1 MQYARTVAAGVT
13 ETELRLLERIALTD
27 DLQAVRVYA
36 DWLLEQGSSRA
47 EFVEIQLRRAKHR
60 VQPGD
65 DLRARVLLQEHWRE
79 WLGEAAAIVDEATL
93 RFEHGVL
100 RDCRLIDPGNVTGSR
115 EAMRQPQLS
124 TLRRLDCG
132 TFPAELAA
140 ELILSLRTL
149 RTLTTRTEVLT
160 ELARRPAT
168 PPTLLAL
175 ERPEDSAGD
184 FGARRWIRAL
194 ADWNGAA
201 QLRSI
206 DVGPLGGA
214 GEIDAA
220 ADALRQL
227 PKQRGTQTLRA
238 MLQSDA
244 PHLDDRQIPE
254 RVAKWLFEAS
264 TIATEGVDARTAM
277 LRVWLLP
284 GGDLR
289 FSRLELETL
298 NPYQAAKL
306 LERIS
311 TAGIRHLLLRSAV
324 PSSSQPSLD
333 HLQALSE
340 VLPRWINREIEV
352 VLPEQWMLKLPG

>member
-1 MQYARTVAAGVT
+1 MAADVT
-13 ETELRLLERIALTD
+13 ETELRLLERIAQTD

-65 DLRARVLLQEHWRE
+65 DVRARALLQDHWRE
-79 WLGEAAAIVDEATL
+79 WLGAAAAIVDDTSL

-100 RDCRLIDPGNVTGSR
+100 RDCRLIDPHDVTAAR

-132 TFPAELAA
+132 DFPVELAA
-140 ELILSLRTL
+140 ERVVTLPSLRTL
-149 RTLTTRTEVLT
+149 MANADVIAQ
-160 ELARRPAT
+160 LARRAEKLT
-168 PPTLLAL
+168 ALLAV
-175 ERPEDSAGD
+175 ERPDDADGD
-184 FGARRWIRAL
+184 FGARRWIRSL
-194 ADWNGAA
+194 ADWSGPS

-206 DVGPLGGA
+206 DVGPLTGLD
-214 GEIDAA
+214 EIDAV

-227 PKQRGTQTLRA
+227 PRGRGTQTLRA
-238 MLQSDA
+238 LLRPDGPGME
-244 PHLDDRQIPE
+244 DRQIPA
-254 RVAKWLFEAS
+254 RVAKWLFEGS
-264 TIATEGVDARTAM
+264 TIATEGVDARTDM
-277 LRVWLLP
+277 LRAWLLP

-298 NPYQAAKL
+298 NPYDAAKL
-306 LERIS
+306 LEQIS
-311 TAGIRHLLLRSAV
+311 TAGIRHVLLRSGV
-324 PSSSQPSLD
+324 SSTSQPSLE
-333 HLQALSE
+333 HMRALSA
-340 VLPRWINREIEV
+340 VLPRWMNREIEM